1 MSDLNLAC
9 LTPRMSREQTASPFA
24 SRATE
29 GSALDSL
36 VRHFSLTSRRDRRYI
51 PCQVLNTPLLAD

>member
-1 MSDLNLAC
+1 
-9 LTPRMSREQTASPFA
+9 MSREQTAELFA

-51 PCQVLNTPLLAD
+51 LRQVLNTPLLAD